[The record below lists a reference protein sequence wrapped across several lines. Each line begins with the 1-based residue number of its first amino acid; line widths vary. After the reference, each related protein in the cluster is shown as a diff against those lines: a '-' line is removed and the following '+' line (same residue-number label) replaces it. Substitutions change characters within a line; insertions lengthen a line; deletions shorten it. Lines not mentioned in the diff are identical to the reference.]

1 MAITIA
7 FLQQL
12 PLATTRVTRRQQSF
26 YLAIAGDTPAATV
39 QNMCGIV
46 GYVGRAQATPILL
59 DGLRRLEYRGYDSA
73 GLAVVDAGHLDTR
86 KCAGRIAEL
95 EKLLKKQPVSGS
107 LGISH
112 TRWATHGKVN
122 DENAHPHFDASGELA
137 LVHNGVIENYQ
148 ALKDELV
155 REGDTNFRSETDT
168 EVLAHLIGKLYND
181 SCASTV
187 DAPGK
192 RARLFEAVRTALRQ
206 VIGTYGIAVV
216 HADVPDFMIGA
227 RRGSPLVLGVGNG
240 ENFLASD
247 VSAIVAYTR
256 DAVYLNDFDIVA
268 AGSDKFEITSLAGD
282 SSEHLVSKVEFTAE
296 DIRKG
301 DYPHYML
308 KEIFEQPNTVRDAMR
323 GRLNAEE
330 CTAKL
335 GGLNMAPPELR
346 DVGRIVLTGCGTA
359 LHAGRVAEY
368 LIERLANIPV
378 EVEFAS
384 EYRHR
389 NTPMTE
395 RTLVFAISQSGETAD
410 TLGALRESRRKGY
423 RTLGIC
429 NNVAST
435 IARESD
441 GGVYMHAGPEIGVA
455 ATKSFTSQLVILTL
469 IGLLLG
475 RMRQLSTAEGKRM
488 IDALEALPGQIEEV
502 LKLSDQIKSI
512 AKKYVDVSGML
523 FFGRQFNYPIALEG
537 ALKMKEITY
546 LFADG
551 HPSAELKHGIIA
563 LVRPDLPSIF
573 IAPDDAVFSKNLNN
587 IEQVKAR
594 KGPIIAIT
602 SGNGA
607 KQLKGLAADIV
618 EVPGVIDCLS
628 PVLTVIPLQLLAYHL
643 AVELGRD
650 VDKPRNLAKSVTVE

>member
-1 MAITIA
+1 
-7 FLQQL
+7 
-12 PLATTRVTRRQQSF
+12 
-26 YLAIAGDTPAATV
+26 
-39 QNMCGIV
+39 MCGIV
-46 GYVGRAQATPILL
+46 GYVGRSQAAPILL

-73 GLAVVDAGHLDTR
+73 GVAIVNGDHVETR
-86 KCAGRIAEL
+86 KCAGRIASL
-95 EKLLKKQPVSGS
+95 AKLISQKPAAGS
-107 LGISH
+107 YGISH

-122 DENAHPHFDASGELA
+122 DENAHPHFDATGKIA

-148 ALKDELV
+148 ALKEQLIQN
-155 REGDTNFRSETDT
+155 GDTNFRSDTDT
-168 EVLAHLIGKLYND
+168 EVLAHLIGSIYDQLEGKD
-181 SCASTV
+181 S
-187 DAPGK
+187 K
-192 RARLFEAVRTALRQ
+192 ARLVNATRTALKQ

-216 HADVPDFMIGA
+216 HADIPNFMVGA
-227 RRGSPLVLGVGNG
+227 RRGSPLVLGVGKD

-247 VSAIVAYTR
+247 VSAIVAHTR
-256 DAVYLNDFDIVA
+256 DAVYLNDFDLVA
-268 AGSDKFEITSLAGD
+268 LERDKFEI
-282 SSEHLVSKVEFTAE
+282 SSIDGAVGQHAVSKVEFSAE
-296 DIRKG
+296 DIKKG

-308 KEIFEQPNTVRDAMR
+308 KEICEQPDTVRDAMR
-323 GRLNAEE
+323 GRLTYEE

-335 GGLNMAPPELR
+335 GGLNMTPPELR
-346 DVGRIVLTGCGTA
+346 DVARVVLTGCGTA
-359 LHAGRVAEY
+359 LHAGRVGEY

-594 KGPIIAIT
+594 KGPIIAVT

-607 KQLKGLAADIV
+607 KQLKDLAADII
-618 EVPGVIDCLS
+618 EVPDVIDCLS

>member
-1 MAITIA
+1 
-7 FLQQL
+7 
-12 PLATTRVTRRQQSF
+12 
-26 YLAIAGDTPAATV
+26 
-39 QNMCGIV
+39 MCGIV
-46 GYVGRAQATPILL
+46 GYVGRAEAAPILL

-73 GLAVVDAGHLDTR
+73 GVAVVNRGHLETR
-86 KCAGRIAEL
+86 KCAGRIAAL
-95 EKLLKKQPVSGS
+95 ASLMTKQPVSGS
-107 LGISH
+107 FGISH
-112 TRWATHGKVN
+112 TRWATHGKVT
-122 DENAHPHFDASGELA
+122 DENAHPHFDASGKLA

-148 ALKDELV
+148 ALKEQLIKD
-155 REGDTNFRSETDT
+155 GDTNFRSETDT
-168 EVLAHLIGKLYND
+168 EVLAHLIGKLYD
-181 SCASTV
+181 ESCASTA
-187 DAPGK
+187 DAPQK
-192 RARLFEAVRTALRQ
+192 KARLFTAVRTALQQ
-206 VIGTYGIAVV
+206 VIGTYGIALV

-227 RRGSPLVLGVGNG
+227 RRGSPLVLGVGKS

-256 DAVYLNDFDIVA
+256 DAVYLNDFDVVA
-268 AGSDKFEITSLAGD
+268 LERDKFEISSLAGESGD
-282 SSEHLVSKVEFTAE
+282 HRVSKVEFTAE
-296 DIRKG
+296 DIKKG
-301 DYPHYML
+301 DFEHYML

-323 GRLNAEE
+323 GRLGLEE

-335 GGLNMAPPELR
+335 GGLNMTPAQLR

-359 LHAGRVAEY
+359 LHAGRVGEY
-368 LIERLANIPV
+368 LIERLANIPT

-384 EYRHR
+384 EFRHR
-389 NTPMTE
+389 NTPMTPE
-395 RTLVFAISQSGETAD
+395 TLVFAISQSGETAD
-410 TLGALRESRRKGY
+410 TLGALRESRRKGF

-469 IGLLLG
+469 IGLLFG
-475 RMRQLSTAEGKRM
+475 RMRNLSTSEGSR
-488 IDALEALPGQIEEV
+488 IIEALEALPEQIESV
-502 LKLSDQIKSI
+502 LKLSDEIKTI
-512 AKKYVDVSGML
+512 AKKYAGVNGVL
-523 FFGRQFNYPIALEG
+523 FFGRQFNFPIALEG

-546 LFADG
+546 LFAEG

-563 LVRPDLPSIF
+563 LVRPDLPSVF
-573 IAPDDAVFSKNLNN
+573 IVPDDAVFSKNVNN

-594 KGPIIAIT
+594 KGPIIALT

-607 KQLKGLAADIV
+607 KQLKNVVNEIIS
-618 EVPGVIDCLS
+618 VPEALDCVM
-628 PVLTVIPLQLLAYHL
+628 PILTVVPLQLLAYHL